1 MKKKFIDISDKIDEF
16 AKKLFLDIDT
26 ITKQL
31 AVKPLIVG
39 AFARDIILHYGYG
52 MPVFRATTDYDI
64 GIQLETWDVFR
75 MLKEKLIGSKNFKET
90 DTIHRLIN
98 DDELIVDLIPFGDIS
113 DIDDTYTWK
122 DKNKTQFNAL
132 GFENAFNT
140 ASIVRINANPI
151 IEMKFASLEGQAV
164 LKIISWDESNGSR
177 EKDAIDL
184 VTFMINHID
193 AGNLERFFEENYD
206 IATKKNQIK
215 WEDNSARLLG
225 RDISININKKT
236 LIRINDIL
244 SRELEKDESK
254 LVIDMLKSNIG
265 NYEYNDYYSLVNS
278 LYKGIQDIKS
288 TK

>member
-122 DKNKTQFNAL
+122 DKNKTQFNVL

>member
-39 AFARDIILHYGYG
+39 AFARDIILHYGHG

-75 MLKEKLIGSKNFKET
+75 MLKEKLIDSKNFKET

-122 DKNKTQFNAL
+122 DKNKTKFNVL
-132 GFENAFNT
+132 GFENAFKT

-184 VTFMINHID
+184 VTFMISHID

-215 WEDNSARLLG
+215 WEDSSARLLG

-244 SRELEKDESK
+244 SRELGKDESK